1 MKQWIESKMRKQAAP
16 VLWLTRLLIITWL
29 GIGVVSTAPAST
41 KEEDLALRN
50 QLDARVAEIKKDKRL
65 HKQMLREGRDR
76 TVLCNTCHGENGMAV
91 KPVTP
96 NLAGQN
102 PVYIVDQFQRYGD
115 GRRNDYWMSSLAQTI
130 SVEDKIKIALYFS
143 EMEMQPSGGGREALI
158 SQGEQ
163 LFKEVCVGCHGQD
176 GRGQEGYAR
185 LAGQRYDYVVK
196 MLKEFRDRT
205 GKRINV
211 WMTGV
216 AIRLSDQDIEAVA
229 TYLANLE

>member
-1 MKQWIESKMRKQAAP
+1 LRF
-16 VLWLTRLLIITWL
+16 LLITVLEFLTIT
-29 GIGVVSTAPAST
+29 SAPASN
-41 KEEDLALRN
+41 KEEDLALRK
-50 QLDARVAEIKKDKRL
+50 QLEARIAEITRNDKL

-76 TVLCNTCHGENGMAV
+76 TVLCNTCHGENGIAV

-115 GRRNDYWMSSLAQTI
+115 GRRNDYWMSNLAKTLN
-130 SVEDKIKIALYFS
+130 VEDKIKIALYFS
-143 EMEMQPSGGGREALI
+143 DMEMKPSGGGHLELLP
-158 SQGEQ
+158 QGEQ
-163 LFKEVCVGCHGQD
+163 LFKTICANCHGAD

-185 LAGQRYDYVVK
+185 LAGQRFDYVVK

-205 GKRINV
+205 GKRINI

-216 AIRLSDQDIEAVA
+216 AIRLSDQDIDAVA

>member
-1 MKQWIESKMRKQAAP
+1 MHNLVACSCRLPLPLLA
-16 VLWLTRLLIITWL
+16 LLLTLCLH
-29 GIGVVSTAPAST
+29 STAFAST
-41 KEEDLALRN
+41 MEEDLALRN
-50 QLDARVAEIKKDKRL
+50 QLEARIAEITKNPRE
-65 HKQMLREGRDR
+65 HKAMIREGRDR
-76 TVLCNTCHGENGMAV
+76 TVLCTTCHGEDGMAV
-91 KPVTP
+91 KEVTP

-115 GRRNDYWMSSLAQTI
+115 GRRNDYWMSSLAMTL
-130 SVEDKIKIALYFS
+130 SVEDKIKIALYYAD
-143 EMEMQPSGGGREALI
+143 MEMKASGGGDPTLMAT
-158 SQGEQ
+158 GEK
-163 LFKEVCVGCHGQD
+163 LFKDICVGCHGAD

-216 AIRLSDQDIEAVA
+216 AIRLSDRDIEAVA
-229 TYLANLE
+229 TYLANLN

>member
-1 MKQWIESKMRKQAAP
+1 MGKQVVQAR
-16 VLWLTRLLIITWL
+16 WGSGFLLITLWV
-29 GIGVVSTAPAST
+29 IGTHTSAATF
-41 KEEDLALRN
+41 EEDMTLRQ
-50 QLDARVAEIKKDKRL
+50 QLEARVAKITKDKKL
-65 HKQMLREGRDR
+65 HRKMLREGRDR
-76 TVLCNTCHGENGMAV
+76 TVLCTTCHGEDGMSV
-91 KPVTP
+91 QPVTP

-115 GRRNDYWMSSLAQTI
+115 GRRNDYWMTSLAQTLD
-130 SVEDKIKIALYFS
+130 VEDKIKIALYYS
-143 EMEMQPSGGGREALI
+143 QMKMKPSGGGKQALMAE
-158 SQGEQ
+158 GEK
-163 LFKEVCVGCHGQD
+163 LFKEMCVSCHGQD

-185 LAGQRYDYVVK
+185 LAGQQHDYVVK

-216 AIRLSDQDIEAVA
+216 AIRLSDQDIDAVA

>member
-1 MKQWIESKMRKQAAP
+1 MA
-16 VLWLTRLLIITWL
+16 L
-29 GIGVVSTAPAST
+29 
-41 KEEDLALRN
+41 KE
-50 QLDARVAEIKKDKRL
+50 
-65 HKQMLREGRDR
+65 
-76 TVLCNTCHGENGMAV
+76 
-91 KPVTP
+91 VTP

-115 GRRNDYWMSSLAQTI
+115 GRRNDYWMSSLAKTF
-130 SVEDKIKIALYFS
+130 SVEDKIKIALYYA
-143 EMEMQPSGGGREALI
+143 EMEMKSSGGGDPTLMSE
-158 SQGEQ
+158 GERI
-163 LFKEVCVGCHGQD
+163 FKQACVSCHGAD

-216 AIRLSDQDIEAVA
+216 AIRLSDKDIEAVS
-229 TYLANLE
+229 TYLANLK